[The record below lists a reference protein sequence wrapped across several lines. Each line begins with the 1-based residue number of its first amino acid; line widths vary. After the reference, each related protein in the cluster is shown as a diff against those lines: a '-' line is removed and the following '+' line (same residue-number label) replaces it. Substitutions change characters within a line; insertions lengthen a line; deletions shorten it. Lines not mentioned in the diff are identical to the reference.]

1 MIWQRTLPFVRG
13 VRWTGASKIRFTA
26 RSRQWLTSLHFLEC
40 KEMLPQAQS
49 CQAALRKWSLI
60 GWLSI
65 AVIVVVFL
73 IWILR

>member
-1 MIWQRTLPFVRG
+1 M
-13 VRWTGASKIRFTA
+13 
-26 RSRQWLTSLHFLEC
+26 EC